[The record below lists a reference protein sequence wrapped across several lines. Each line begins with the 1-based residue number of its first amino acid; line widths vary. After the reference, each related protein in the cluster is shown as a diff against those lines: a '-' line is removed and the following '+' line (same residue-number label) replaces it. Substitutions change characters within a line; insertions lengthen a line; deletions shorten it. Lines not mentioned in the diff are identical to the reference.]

1 MSQVKVI
8 TAETSCVHHQRR
20 AVSCQS
26 YHICPCSTPP
36 TAVQMDFPV
45 LNLGMFGQTDASKAR
60 KLPRALEHLRAQAL
74 AGAPTSWWISFLAAR
89 TVRSGPL
96 PLTYPKLPFL
106 AVLRESWCMPCRLWL
121 QGHLCKL
128 SQALV
133 KPVGHFQSWGLRGPP
148 ASHRPSNQRQDRV
161 HTLLL
166 TAYWQQT
173 ALSLRGSLLPWP
185 IEESEE
191 DTAPDTMSQSLSG
204 GCWQPNPYPAGQ
216 GKR

>member
-20 AVSCQS
+20 AVSCRS
-26 YHICPCSTPP
+26 HRICPCSTPP
-36 TAVQMDFPV
+36 TAVQMDFLV

-106 AVLRESWCMPCRLWL
+106 AVLRASWCVPCRLWL
-121 QGHLCKL
+121 QEAPLQAQPGLGKACWPL
-128 SQALV
+128 PVLGSQ
-133 KPVGHFQSWGLRGPP
+133 GPTSFP
-148 ASHRPSNQRQDRV
+148 QAQ
-161 HTLLL
+161 
-166 TAYWQQT
+166 
-173 ALSLRGSLLPWP
+173 
-185 IEESEE
+185 
-191 DTAPDTMSQSLSG
+191 
-204 GCWQPNPYPAGQ
+204 
-216 GKR
+216 